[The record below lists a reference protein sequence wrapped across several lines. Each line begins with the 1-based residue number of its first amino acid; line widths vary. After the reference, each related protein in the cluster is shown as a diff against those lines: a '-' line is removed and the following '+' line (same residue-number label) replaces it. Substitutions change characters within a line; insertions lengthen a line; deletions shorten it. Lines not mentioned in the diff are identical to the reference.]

1 MPEHCPLL
9 PGGAPARRAA
19 AVVAF
24 TLATTACGFG
34 PGPFRGPV
42 APPADEA
49 GRESGT
55 AVHDHEAPGPI
66 ASARNGGAASLLEQ
80 GQALLIAGRHAEAVP
95 PLEAYLVVG
104 EHEPHRLA
112 ANWSLALVFL
122 LPDSPVRDERRAA
135 PLLDRIVEEH
145 PASIEAVHARL
156 LRGLLGDLSRSRAT
170 VEEQRR
176 SISELNQL
184 VEQLKQIDL
193 SRRSGGGGIGI
204 PPRPH

>member
-1 MPEHCPLL
+1 MPEHAPSL
-9 PGGAPARRAA
+9 PCGVRPRRAA
-19 AVVAF
+19 ASVV
-24 TLATTACGFG
+24 LAMATSACGFG
-34 PGPFRGPV
+34 PSPFGGSV
-42 APPADEA
+42 PPASDQVEV
-49 GRESGT
+49 ESGP
-55 AVHDHEAPGPI
+55 AVEDDAQGPGEAP
-66 ASARNGGAASLLEQ
+66 RNGAAESLLDQ

-122 LPDSPVRDERRAA
+122 LPDSPVRDERRAG
-135 PLLDRIVEEH
+135 PLLERIGQEH

-170 VEEQRR
+170 IEEQRR
-176 SISELNQL
+176 SITELNQL

-193 SRRSGGGGIGI
+193 SRRPGGGGLGI
-204 PPRPH
+204 PPRPR